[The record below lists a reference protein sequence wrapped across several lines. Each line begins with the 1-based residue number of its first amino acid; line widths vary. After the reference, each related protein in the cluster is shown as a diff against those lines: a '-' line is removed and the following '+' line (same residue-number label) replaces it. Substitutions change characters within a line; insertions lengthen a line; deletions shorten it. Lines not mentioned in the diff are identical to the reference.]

1 MNAIVTGERVSA
13 AIRRASPFF
22 SFIIGLGLSVLLF
35 HRNFTTMK
43 TPALPLK
50 EMIEKVVKVDGK
62 CYKYRVEDATCETS
76 SST

>member
-1 MNAIVTGERVSA
+1 MQFVTGDRISK
-13 AIRRASPFF
+13 AIQRASGFF
-22 SFIIGLGLSVLLF
+22 SFLIGLGISALMF
-35 HRNFTTMK
+35 HRNYFSIQ

-50 EMIEKVVKVDGK
+50 DMVDKLVKVDGK